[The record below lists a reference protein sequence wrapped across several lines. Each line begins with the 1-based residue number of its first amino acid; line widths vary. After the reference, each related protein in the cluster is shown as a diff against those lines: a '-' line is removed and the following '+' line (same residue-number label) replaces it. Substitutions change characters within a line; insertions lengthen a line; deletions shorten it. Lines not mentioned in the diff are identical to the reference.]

1 MDALVRQQ
9 IQPLD
14 APSGLEALAAQ
25 AWVLEVPRPTERRFI
40 LRPEAAELVDG
51 LLARV
56 ARGAGALDVALGRG
70 LRAVEKAGGPLRLG
84 YSSLGDYARERLGLP
99 ESTSRRL
106 ARLSAGLDE
115 RPLLDAAV
123 RAGEVSLRKAQV
135 ILGVARGADEARWV
149 AQARD
154 ATVRALAAAV
164 RAERGGDGGTAD
176 AGEGAEPLVPL
187 ELEISEDDR
196 VALREALSLAGT
208 TLGATAPPWQRLEAL
223 CQEYLASH
231 PEPERLR
238 LEDLDA
244 DAATAAG
251 ALEGAPRGR
260 GSEWWDAARLALEE
274 ETERW
279 SYLERLEPLPAP
291 DPAGGLAPGDLQ
303 ALDARLCELAAM
315 RARWDE
321 LVGHLGLLMRSL
333 GLWREAGFASFGHY
347 CAERLGLSLRAV
359 EQRIALERR
368 LHELPPLRAALAS
381 GRVSYGKAVVV
392 AAAAD
397 EDTVE
402 AWIARAETTPCAA
415 LRREAESAEDAQ
427 MCARRAWKARLP
439 ARVVNLLDAALGA
452 ARLAAGRPV
461 RDGECLGIIAR
472 HFIDT
477 WKPSLRGR
485 RTLAHRVLERD
496 GGLCLAPGCTRAAD
510 HAHHLWQR
518 AHGGP
523 DVPWNLASL
532 CAPHHLVAIHGGFL
546 RVRGRAPHALEWKF
560 AGSAPVGSGRGGGVG
575 SG

>member
-1 MDALVRQQ
+1 MDAIVLQQ

-14 APSGLEALAAQ
+14 GSAGLEALAAR
-25 AWVLEVPRPTERRFI
+25 AWELEVPTPSTRRFV
-40 LRPEAAELVDG
+40 LRPEAAELIDG

-70 LRAVEKAGGPLRLG
+70 LRAFERGGGPLRLG

-115 RPLLDAAV
+115 RPQLDAAV
-123 RAGEVSLRKAQV
+123 RAGEVTLRKAQV
-135 ILGVARGADEARWV
+135 VLGVARGPDEARWV
-149 AQARD
+149 ARARVE
-154 ATVRALAAAV
+154 TVRALAAAV
-164 RAERGGDGGTAD
+164 RAASGRGGVTA
-176 AGEGAEPLVPL
+176 GAEAPSEPLVPV
-187 ELEISEDDR
+187 ELEISDPDR
-196 VALREALSLAGT
+196 AALREALSLAGAA
-208 TLGATAPPWQRLEAL
+208 LGATAPPWQRLEAL
-223 CQEYLASH
+223 CQEYVSTH

-238 LEDLDA
+238 LEDLDP
-244 DAATAAG
+244 DAAAAAG
-251 ALEGAPRGR
+251 ALEGAPWGR

-291 DPAGGLAPGDLQ
+291 DPVRGLAPGDVH

-315 RARWDE
+315 RTRWDA

-347 CAERLGLSLRAV
+347 CAERLGMSLRAI

-368 LHELPPLRAALAS
+368 LYSLPPLRAALAD

-415 LRREAESAEDAQ
+415 LRREAEAAEDAQ
-427 MCARRAWKARLP
+427 MCSRRAWKARLP
-439 ARVVNLLDAALGA
+439 AGVVQLLDAALGA
-452 ARLAAGRPV
+452 ARLAAGRRV

-477 WKPSLRGR
+477 WKPLLRGR
-485 RTLAHRVLERD
+485 RTLARRVLERD
-496 GGLCLAPGCTRAAD
+496 GGRCLVPGCTRAAD
-510 HAHHLWQR
+510 HAHHVWQR
-518 AHGGP
+518 ARGGP
-523 DVPWNLASL
+523 DEPWNLASL
-532 CAPHHLVAIHGGFL
+532 CLPHHLVAIHGGFL
-546 RVRGRAPHALEWKF
+546 RVRGRAPHGLVWTF
-560 AGSAPVGSGRGGGVG
+560 PGPGRGSGPA
-575 SG
+575 